1 MNIPSQ
7 RMHVFAAKQLA
18 DTRGPSKLLF
28 NKMIH
33 RWVRNLWIR
42 VEFWFLILYSISLM
56 LLCLFMRGVC
66 TSGTWNW
73 PQLEVSF
80 FSIEGCI
87 SVVTAVAVIAL
98 LLVLFKI
105 MLILIYQFDNWLSLL
120 VMECKA
126 NQTTKNVVFIRFF
139 IFFFGSVGVIS
150 SLRLWSAVFYCSSN
164 SPVNLFIKAA
174 GHLKVNVWAWVRTS
188 SRLCSL
194 FLIRHALVNDS
205 FFFFVFFPSWKEW
218 YEGF

>member
-1 MNIPSQ
+1 
-7 RMHVFAAKQLA
+7 
-18 DTRGPSKLLF
+18 
-28 NKMIH
+28 
-33 RWVRNLWIR
+33 
-42 VEFWFLILYSISLM
+42 M

-174 GHLKVNVWAWVRTS
+174 GHLKVNVWAWVRAS
-188 SRLCSL
+188 SRLRSL
-194 FLIRHALVNDS
+194 FLIRNALVNDS
-205 FFFFVFFPSWKEW
+205 FLFFLPSWNEW
-218 YEGF
+218 YESLIEHWKLLFKKINKYINKMKRLWLIKITMKKLSFCQSISSGHFMKSTHPKKTYYVV

>member
-56 LLCLFMRGVC
+56 LLCLFMRGVS

-105 MLILIYQFDNWLSLL
+105 MLILIYQFDNWLRLL

-126 NQTTKNVVFIRFF
+126 IKLRRMLCLSV
-139 IFFFGSVGVIS
+139 FFFGSVGVIS
-150 SLRLWSAVFYCSSN
+150 SLHLWSAVFQCSSN
-164 SPVNLFIKAA
+164 SPVNLFINAA
-174 GHLKVNVWAWVRTS
+174 GHLEVNVWAWVRTS

-194 FLIRHALVNDS
+194 FLIRHARVNDS
-205 FFFFVFFPSWKEW
+205 FFFFSPFLKGVIR
-218 YEGF
+218 GF

>member
-66 TSGTWNW
+66 TSRTWNW

-105 MLILIYQFDNWLSLL
+105 MLILIYQFDNWLKLPFVCGQL
-120 VMECKA
+120 FLTVH
-126 NQTTKNVVFIRFF
+126 QTHLW
-139 IFFFGSVGVIS
+139 IS
-150 SLRLWSAVFYCSSN
+150 SL
-164 SPVNLFIKAA
+164 KAA

-194 FLIRHALVNDS
+194 FLIRSALVNDS
-205 FFFFVFFPSWKEW
+205 FFFIFYFLAFLKWVIREFNWTLKTSFEKNK
-218 YEGF
+218 